1 MKSNKAFFVIFLFLF
16 FSLFQNTTVQAQS
29 TPDPGLMGTYA
40 VSKDTFD
47 LGDLAYKPDS
57 FPNKVELR
65 GSVHY
70 PTGLI
75 GGPFP
80 VIVLLH
86 GRHSTVYK
94 TSAPGT
100 TGLSWPPPVGY
111 QSITSFEGYDYFAR
125 TMASNGY
132 IVISVSCNA
141 INAADNALADRGM
154 NARAQLMQKQ
164 LDLWKDYNTIGGV
177 PFGTKFVG
185 KLDMTRIGTM
195 GHSRGGEGVI
205 FHALLNQSL
214 GSPYGIKAVITL
226 APVDFSRKVM
236 NRIPLMNIAPYCD
249 GDVVGL
255 SGVHFYDD
263 ARYNDSADNT
273 AKHSVLI
280 MGANHNF
287 FNTVWTPGSYIAGT
301 SDDADGLFG
310 STTDPFCSS
319 KKSGNGRIDTG
330 KQKAAF
336 NAYGAAFFRRYVGGD
351 TVFTP
356 ILELDDIIPP
366 ASSLLDT
373 TQVFVSYHAP
383 KTKRKDINRSD
394 TTNNLVINT
403 IGANVSQLGLTSLAV
418 CGGGL
423 SMPLCNISTAA
434 TKEPHRGT
442 TTQIGLG
449 QTAIRWNDTA
459 DYYQNELPVAYQ
471 NITGYKSLMLR
482 TAVNYKETKLNQH
495 LDFTVQFI
503 DSMGKVSS
511 QRVNQYSA
519 ALFYQKG
526 TATNYLPKA
535 MFNSIKIPLTAFKGV
550 NQTKLKYVRFL
561 FNQLDSGSLLVS
573 DMSLVGIDP
582 NPCGQVHAQFSDSLG
597 KAYFVQFKDS
607 SYANIG
613 DSLTWK
619 WHFGDVA
626 SGVYNQSDSSNP
638 SHVFSTSGAFYVCLY
653 VAAYRSNGLVCTDTF
668 CRTINLMPNS
678 IQDLD
683 LSYIKI
689 SPNPAQDFL
698 NVSGLSTDAILEL
711 RNMCGQVVFHT
722 SIAQSRVA
730 LPQTL
735 PSGMYFATLITS
747 QGSIC
752 QKLILM
758 R

>member
-1 MKSNKAFFVIFLFLF
+1 MKTNRTFLLALLCAIFMLLPNAP
-16 FSLFQNTTVQAQS
+16 LQAQT
-29 TPDPGLMGTYA
+29 TPDPGLMGAYT

-100 TGLSWPPPVGY
+100 TGLSWPPPIGY

-125 TMASNGY
+125 TMASHGY

-263 ARYNDSADNT
+263 ARYNDSVDN
-273 AKHSVLI
+273 APKHSVLL

-310 STTDPFCSS
+310 TNTDPYCSS
-319 KKSGNGRIDTG
+319 KKTGNGRLDTN

-351 TVFTP
+351 TVFAP
-356 ILELDDIIPP
+356 LLEVDDIIPP

-373 TQVFVSYHAP
+373 TQVFMSYHAP
-383 KTKRKDINRSD
+383 KSKRKDINRVD
-394 TTNNLVINT
+394 TTANLLVNT
-403 IGANVSQLGLTSLAV
+403 MGANVTQFGLASLAV
-418 CGGGL
+418 CGGGF
-423 SMPLCNISTAA
+423 SMPLCNLSTSA
-434 TKEPHRGT
+434 TKEPHRGS

-449 QTAIRWNDTA
+449 QTGIHWNDTA
-459 DYYQNELPVAYQ
+459 DYYQNELPLAYQ
-471 NITGYKSLMLR
+471 NVTGYKSLMLR
-482 TAVNYKETKLNQH
+482 TSVNYKETKVNQH
-495 LDFTVQFI
+495 LDFTVQLV
-503 DSMGKVSS
+503 DSLGKTSS

-519 ALFYQKG
+519 ALFYQPG
-526 TATNYLPKA
+526 IATNYLPKA
-535 MFNSIKIPLTAFKGV
+535 MFNSVKIPLTAFKGV
-550 NQTKLKYVRFL
+550 NQTKLKYVRFV

-582 NPCGQVHAQFSDSLG
+582 KPCGQVHAQFSDSVG
-597 KAYFVQFKDS
+597 KAYYVQFFDS

-613 DSLTWK
+613 DSLVWQ
-619 WHFGDVA
+619 WHFGDAA
-626 SGVYNQSDSSNP
+626 SGIHNQSDSAAP
-638 SHVFSTSGAFYVCLY
+638 SHVFSAAGSYYVCLY
-653 VAAYRSNGLVCTDTF
+653 VSAYRSNGLVCTDTF
-668 CRTINLMPNS
+668 CSTINLMPNS
-678 IQDLD
+678 IQDASLH
-683 LSYIKI
+683 YIKI
-689 SPNPAQDFL
+689 SPNPAQDYL
-698 NVSGLSTDAILEL
+698 YVSGLSSEAVLEL
-711 RNMCGQVVFHT
+711 RNMCGQMVLRMPILQSMVT
-722 SIAQSRVA
+722 LPPSI
-730 LPQTL
+730 
-735 PSGMYFATLITS
+735 PSGMYFATVMSAQASTS
-747 QGSIC
+747 QKI
-752 QKLILM
+752 ILM

>member
-1 MKSNKAFFVIFLFLF
+1 MKTNMSFFAAIFSAFFILSSYS
-16 FSLFQNTTVQAQS
+16 SLQAQT
-29 TPDPGLMGTYA
+29 TPDPGLMGAYA
-40 VSKDTFD
+40 VAKDTFD

-70 PTGLI
+70 PSGLS

-125 TMASNGY
+125 TMASHGY

-141 INAADNALADRGM
+141 INAADNSLADRGM

-164 LDLWKDYNTIGGV
+164 LDIWRDYNTIGGV

-263 ARYNDSADNT
+263 ARYNDTADNSP
-273 AKHSVLI
+273 KHSVLI

-310 STTDPFCSS
+310 VSTDPFCSS
-319 KKSGNGRIDTG
+319 KKAGNGRLDTS

-351 TVFTP
+351 TVFAP

-383 KTKRKDINRSD
+383 KTKRKDINRVD
-394 TTNNLVINT
+394 TSANLLVNT
-403 IGANVSQLGLTSLAV
+403 MGSNVTQLGLTSLSV
-418 CGGGL
+418 CGGGF
-423 SMPLCNISTAA
+423 SMPLCNISTSAN
-434 TKEPHRGT
+434 KEPHRGS

-459 DYYQNELPVAYQ
+459 DYYQNELPSAFQ
-471 NITGYKSLMLR
+471 NVTGYKSLMLR
-482 TAVNYKETKLNQH
+482 TSVNYKETKVNQH
-495 LDFTVQFI
+495 LDFTVQLI
-503 DSMGKVSS
+503 DSLGKMSS
-511 QRVNQYSA
+511 QRINQYSA
-519 ALFYQKG
+519 ALFYQRG

-535 MFNSIKIPLTAFKGV
+535 MFNSVKIPLTSFKGI

-582 NPCGQVHAQFSDSLG
+582 NPCGQVHAQFSDSIG
-597 KAYFVQFKDS
+597 KAYFVQFFDS
-607 SYANIG
+607 SFSNTG
-613 DSLTWK
+613 DSLAWQ
-619 WHFGDVA
+619 WHFGDAA
-626 SGVYNQSDSSNP
+626 SGIHNQSDSSAP

-653 VAAYRSNGLVCTDTF
+653 VSAYRSNGLVCTDTF
-668 CRTINLMPNS
+668 CRTIILMPNS
-678 IQDLD
+678 IHDPS

-689 SPNPAQDFL
+689 SPNPAQDVVY
-698 NVSGLSTDAILEL
+698 VSGLTGEAVLEL
-711 RNMCGQVVFHT
+711 KNMCGQIVLRMPIV
-722 SIAQSRVA
+722 QSTVA
-730 LPQTL
+730 LPHSI
-735 PSGMYFATLITS
+735 PSGMYFATVISS
-747 QGSIC
+747 QGSSC
-752 QKLILM
+752 QKLIIT